1 MIKNSRFAKLIN
13 KINPIIIFVLLL
25 FVSVVFDGGAIYGV
39 NNSSLVAQE
48 RYIDNTKKEA
58 GNDIHIQ
65 FSLGSTS
72 EASRLSLISPI
83 NEYNSYRIK
92 ENGRC
97 VSYVLRKDY
106 EVKCLDTT
114 FTNSYVVY
122 DDQWNDNEIISH
134 NRFVLSLGTYN
145 ELAKEDSIYISNNF
159 MKRIP
164 GLTSENAIGQKITI
178 NLNQEKEYIIAGVIR
193 TTTKDESGIH
203 FANLF
208 DDSFVLLHS
217 PYVYEYGLTDLLFG
231 STDDYFTSDYADFI
245 KAYNKSY
252 LSFSK
257 SRLTVSSF
265 DEEGNYKL
273 GYTTSPNLSTT
284 ANDKAM
290 AFLTILAMAVVSLIY
305 IAILIFYDFRK
316 LKLYYKIPGCIV
328 LVGYQFGLAFYLA
341 EQIKNGLFISQLS
354 ITIFIVFMVISLIS
368 DIFIFSLFNLAKKEE
383 E

>member
-13 KINPIIIFVLLL
+13 MINPIIIFVLLL

-72 EASRLSLISPI
+72 EASKLSLINPI

-92 ENGRC
+92 ENGRS
-97 VSYVLRKDY
+97 VSFVLRKEY
-106 EVKCLDTT
+106 EVKYLNHS

-122 DDQWNDNEIISH
+122 DDQWNDKETISH
-134 NRFVLSLGTYN
+134 TRFVLSTGTYN
-145 ELAKEDSIYISNNF
+145 NLTKEDSIYVSTEF
-159 MKRIP
+159 LKKLP
-164 GLTSENAIGQKITI
+164 GATLENAVGQQITL
-178 NLNQEKEYIIAGVIR
+178 NLKEEKTYTIAGVIR
-193 TTTKDESGIH
+193 THVKDESGLH

-208 DDSFVLLHS
+208 DPSFVLLYS

-252 LSFSK
+252 LSFNK

-284 ANDKAM
+284 AIDKAM
-290 AFLTILAMAVVSLIY
+290 AFLTILAMAVVSLFY

-328 LVGYQFGLAFYLA
+328 LVGYQFGLSFYLA
-341 EQIKNGLFISQLS
+341 EQIKKGLFISQLS
-354 ITIFIVFMVISLIS
+354 ITIFIVFMVVSLIS

>member
-83 NEYNSYRIK
+83 NEYNAYRRI

-106 EVKCLDTT
+106 EVKYLNQS

-122 DDQWNDNEIISH
+122 DDEWKTINYISH
-134 NRFVLSLGTYN
+134 NRFVLLVGRYDDI
-145 ELAKEDSIYISNNF
+145 AKEDSVYVSYGF
-159 MKRIP
+159 
-164 GLTSENAIGQKITI
+164 LQKIGGLSVEGAMGKKITLSI
-178 NLNQEKEYIIAGVIR
+178 GEEKEFTIAGVIR

-252 LSFSK
+252 LSFNK

-290 AFLTILAMAVVSLIY
+290 GFLTILVMVVVSLIY
-305 IAILIFYDFRK
+305 LVILIFYDFRK

-341 EQIKNGLFISQLS
+341 EQIKKGLFISQLS